1 MADKRSVMSNLMG
14 DLSQNQKAR
23 DLDAVNLAQIQNSI
37 HNSLRDC
44 STPQENLQNAGS
56 GMVPATNSSLDYTV
70 QNFGVAPKYQSINQN
85 NHIFAKKGKIS
96 VGLNNQDISTFLKES
111 LQSVDASALNMQQN

>member
-1 MADKRSVMSNLMG
+1 MSNLMG
-14 DLSQNQKAR
+14 DLSQHQKVR
-23 DLDAVNLAQIQNSI
+23 DLDAVNLAQMQGSI

-44 STPQENLQNAGS
+44 STPQDNLQNAGS

-85 NHIFAKKGKIS
+85 NHIFAKKGKVS
-96 VGLNNQDISTFLKES
+96 VGLNNQDISSSLNNLRES
-111 LQSVDASALNMQQN
+111 PS